1 MPRELPVISAYF
13 PLGDIRTSSGR
24 AGERFTAAKGAPS
37 LAAGSWLVKDQ
48 RDPPNDTRDAVDG
61 DRGSLGDPPRRAPCA
76 EHRWNAA
83 LPRQRG
89 KVRGAA
95 AELGHDSRRA
105 PQTDGE
111 PRAPHL
117 RDDDAAGRDAVE
129 VPFVQD
135 QARRTGP
142 PPAPRRLTGQRR
154 VATPDLVR
162 RAARL
167 DAQRSGLEDPE
178 PLPVLRPLELDG
190 RTELGLRLEHEARER
205 GGLSVGQTRHRDPL
219 GFHAV
224 PRSARSAMPRNVS
237 N

>member
-37 LAAGSWLVKDQ
+37 LAAGSWLV
-48 RDPPNDTRDAVDG
+48 
-61 DRGSLGDPPRRAPCA
+61 
-76 EHRWNAA
+76 
-83 LPRQRG
+83 
-89 KVRGAA
+89 
-95 AELGHDSRRA
+95 
-105 PQTDGE
+105 
-111 PRAPHL
+111 
-117 RDDDAAGRDAVE
+117 
-129 VPFVQD
+129 QD
-135 QARRTGP
+135 QARRPRP

-205 GGLSVGQTRHRDPL
+205 GGLSVGQTRHLDPL
-219 GFHAV
+219 GFHGA
-224 PRSARSAMPRNVS
+224 PARAITRRDDQMLLASRLHRLDRGVAPHEVAIGHDLALGDR
-237 N
+237 